1 MFLRES
7 LEWRAGLDQWQV
19 VFVVVVL
26 ESALGSSVRVVVD
39 WHFVPAG
46 GTIGA
51 GVAVF
56 IGGVKL
62 GAGDGANV
70 AIASAGVPE
79 SCPTLG

>member
-1 MFLRES
+1 
-7 LEWRAGLDQWQV
+7 

-26 ESALGSSVRVVVD
+26 ESAFGSSVRVVVD

-51 GVAVF
+51 GATVL

-70 AIASAGVPE
+70 AIAAAGVPE
-79 SCPTLG
+79 PCPMLG